1 MNRKLTGMIR
11 KEIFHILRDK
21 QTLMITILLP
31 VIMLLLYGYALTLDL
46 KDINTRIIDYDKTQI
61 SRNFSTKFKAAKFFK
76 TEEITSISINDIA
89 HNMRSNKVKLFIVI
103 PSGFSRSL
111 SSGKKSNVKIY
122 IDGADP
128 NTANL
133 ILFYTQAFARLFSED
148 NSQPLLKL
156 EPRFLYNE
164 NLAPPFFFVPG
175 LVAFIMIMLSALLT
189 AITVSRELETGT
201 MEQLLASP
209 LKPYEIILGKTI
221 PYLLVAMTAEIF
233 IIVLGLILFDLPFKG
248 SIILLLIVSL
258 FFLTASLAIGLLS
271 SMTSSSQQEGMF
283 KALMLTLLPTLILSG
298 FIFPLESMYSIFR
311 VLSNVIPA
319 TYFVT
324 IIRGILLKGND
335 ITILYPSILGLAL
348 ISFLLMAASVSKF
361 KIYLRN

>member
-1 MNRKLTGMIR
+1 MNQKLSGMIK
-11 KEIFHILRDK
+11 KEIYHIIRDK
-21 QTLMITILLP
+21 QTLAITILLP

-46 KDINTRIIDYDKTQI
+46 SDVKTRIIDNDKTPV
-61 SRNFSTKFKAAKFFK
+61 SRNFTTKFKAAKFFK
-76 TEEITSISINDIA
+76 TKEDISISVNDIA
-89 HNMRSNKVKLFIVI
+89 HIMRSERIKLFLVI
-103 PSGFSRSL
+103 PNGFGRSL
-111 SSGKKSNVKIY
+111 SSGKKSSVKIY

-148 NSQPLLKL
+148 NSPPLLKL

-164 NLAPPFFFVPG
+164 NLSPPYFFVPG

-209 LKPYEIILGKTI
+209 LKPYEIILGKTF
-221 PYLLVAMTAEIF
+221 PYLLVALTAEIF
-233 IIVLGLILFDLPFKG
+233 IIVLGLILFDLPFNG

-258 FFLTASLAIGLLS
+258 FFLTASLAIGLIS

-298 FIFPLESMYSIFR
+298 FIFPLESMYAVFR
-311 VLSNVIPA
+311 FFSNIIPA
-319 TYFVT
+319 TFFVT
-324 IIRGILLKGND
+324 IIRGILLKGNG
-335 ITILYPSILGLAL
+335 ISILYPSILSLVL
-348 ISFLLMAASVSKF
+348 ISGILMTISVLKF